1 MTTRKRSGATGK
13 VFLLVVI
20 WLLLLVI
27 LHSSGV
33 RIMMVRGSSMKP
45 TFHDRELVIG
55 FIIKDI
61 LHLERGDV
69 ATFYPIA
76 SSPNIYIKRIVGLPD
91 DILEARSDLLFVNG
105 VSEGISR
112 TGTGTWGPITV
123 PPNAVFV
130 MGDNR
135 AVSIDSRTIGCIPLQ
150 QICAKVIGKSVPMP

>member
-1 MTTRKRSGATGK
+1 MTTRKRSGATDK

-76 SSPNIYIKRIVGLPD
+76 SCPNIYIKRIVGLPG
-91 DILEARSDLLFVNG
+91 DILEAQSDLLFVNG
-105 VSEGISR
+105 MSDGISQ

-123 PPNAVFV
+123 PPNTVFLL
-130 MGDNR
+130 GDNR
-135 AVSIDSRTIGCIPLQ
+135 AASCDSRTLGCISFS
-150 QICAKVIGKSVPMP
+150 QICAKVIGKSVLLS